1 MTRSRCAKTPCACC
15 SRAARCSSSATNR
28 RALLARALGV
38 KSPIFDI
45 EHLQLFS
52 PQSVRALLSR
62 AGFSRVEVHTV
73 VNRYPINYWAR
84 LSPIPRSLKPRALAL
99 LRSSGLGR
107 FSLAAP
113 VGNLAAIAY
122 K

>member
-1 MTRSRCAKTPCACC
+1 MG
-15 SRAARCSSSATNR
+15 
-28 RALLARALGV
+28 L

-52 PQSVRALLSR
+52 PSSVRALLMR
-62 AGFSRVEVHTV
+62 AGFSRVSVHTV
-73 VNRYPINYWAR
+73 VNRYPLNYWAR
-84 LSPIPRSLKPRALAL
+84 LSPIPGSLKPRALDL

-107 FSLAAP
+107 FTLAAP